1 MRVLLLADGNSV
13 HTRRWAVALVAR
25 GVETAVFSLNPV
37 VPDEGGAFTEYKVF
51 VPGSISDGISSKSLL
66 RKVSYL
72 FYIAELKRVISDFKP
87 DIVHAHYASSYGTLG
102 VLSGFRPLFI
112 SLWGSDVY
120 DFPRRNF
127 IARAILKYNL
137 SAATLIL
144 STSNTMAKEAGRYT
158 GKEIRTLPFGIDL
171 EKFSASPRSDQKQ
184 PGEIVTGTVKA
195 LEREYGIDI
204 LIRSFAKVCERNPE
218 RKIRLKIAG
227 GGTLEKQLKD
237 LATVTGF
244 GSRIEFAGRLNH
256 HDIPSFLRQL
266 DIFVALSVSESFG
279 VSVIEASACELPVVV
294 SDAGGLP
301 EVVDDG
307 ITGLIVPVGEVEQA
321 ATAIGNL
328 VNDADWRVRLGANGR
343 KKVEKMYN
351 WLHNVDEMVAI
362 YSNYTTTAISA
373 K

>member
-1 MRVLLLADGNSV
+1 M
-13 HTRRWAVALVAR
+13 VAR

-37 VPDEGGAFTEYKVF
+37 LKEEGGAFCGYKVF
-51 VPGSISDGISSKSLL
+51 VPGSITGGISSKSLL

-72 FYIAELKRVISDFKP
+72 FYIAELKRVIRDFRP
-87 DIVHAHYASSYGTLG
+87 NIIHAHYASSYGTLG
-102 VLSGFRPLFI
+102 ALSGFLPLFI
-112 SLWGSDVY
+112 SLWGSDIY

-127 IARAILKYNL
+127 IARAIVKYNL

-171 EKFSASPRSDQKQ
+171 EKFRALPQSDQKQ

-204 LIRSFAKVCERNPE
+204 LIRSFAKVCERNPDQ
-218 RKIRLKIAG
+218 KIRLKIAG
-227 GGTLEKQLKD
+227 GGSLEKQLKD
-237 LATVTGF
+237 LATATGF
-244 GSRIEFAGRLNH
+244 GNRIEFAGRLNH
-256 HDIPSFLRQL
+256 HEIPSFLRQL

-301 EVVDDG
+301 EVVDNG
-307 ITGLIVPVGEVEQA
+307 ITGIIVPVGDVEQA
-321 ATAIGNL
+321 AAAIGKM
-328 VNDADWRVRLGANGR
+328 VNDAELRVRLGANGR

-351 WLHNVDEMVAI
+351 WRHNVDEMVAI
-362 YSNYTTTAISA
+362 YARYESIAISV